1 MYVVLCYEVMLA
13 DGADRA
19 GEVEVGWRITLPGS
33 GAETWGRERGGE
45 GQTLGLGLVTS

>member
-1 MYVVLCYEVMLA
+1 MA

-19 GEVEVGWRITLPGS
+19 GGVEVDWRITLPE
-33 GAETWGRERGGE
+33 GAELKLGGE